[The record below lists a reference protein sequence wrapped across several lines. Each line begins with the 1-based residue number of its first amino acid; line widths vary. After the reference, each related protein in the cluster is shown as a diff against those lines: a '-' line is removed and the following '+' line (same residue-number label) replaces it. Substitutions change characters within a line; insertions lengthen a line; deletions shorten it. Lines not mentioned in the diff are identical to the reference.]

1 MACEYYVGGK
11 WVSENDFKE
20 ILNNGLLDNLIV
32 NNNLS
37 INGFKVDDD
46 KVQQT
51 STQTITRTTI
61 PAPKLKE
68 ILEQEVKSQ
77 SGYPLN
83 MLASLE
89 LNEAKTDF
97 KIPLWASPYAKKF
110 ESLLTSIVSN
120 KVVKQ
125 KLAGG
130 SYVLGSPEGFK
141 LKEGDEAAGDL
152 KNSNIV
158 FSPNFD
164 ASKGLQPMRYD
175 EATGK
180 ILPAQ
185 IMLPFKFRDE
195 KGNILKATDFVGEDG
210 LLDFNKF
217 PPHLLQLFGFRIP
230 TQERNSMAAVEIVGF
245 LPEAS
250 GDLLLAPRDWTKQMG
265 SDFDVDKL
273 YTYMYNHF
281 YKDGKLHT
289 TFKSN
294 KEEIQKAIEVE
305 KENLKDLKL
314 ELKLTAEE
322 DKIIDRFIARED
334 ESEDNGFSTIL
345 EMLGKRATTQVVQD
359 LENSIVELSILNRS
373 YKASQQNKLLDIHL
387 KVMTSNNPEVI
398 ASIIALDSFGEF
410 SGLAEQVYKVRLEQG
425 LVERTTTILSDIY
438 QRTKYLNATMGKSGV
453 GSFSLDSTF
462 NAVSQG
468 KDLVYLNLSEE
479 ATKELFGTFSKPK
492 APTSQQI
499 LELNTPL
506 VTFGDNVS
514 KGDMSNMHTLR
525 SQKIIAEAKKQ
536 NRELTK
542 EEKQSLKFK
551 STIIRALQS
560 TAVDNEKEQ
569 ILDKLNIN
577 DETFDAIRA
586 LTILGFEEQE
596 IAGLLTQEIIWE
608 YTYKLRDS
616 RSSLSGY
623 TENVEEVIF
632 QELQSKYDPT
642 DRLST
647 AEPEVIE
654 KLSNVSGEKLMSNI
668 SNNKL
673 KVLNN
678 KKKIVNKKY
687 DVDKTTIL
695 NRLNNTKIGEFFTLF
710 LNDNIPTSYTKTSED
725 SFEGIEITKEQ
736 ENQFLNSEEFVFGDK
751 TLEEL
756 IKENGVKVEYSKEDL
771 INKYFDKSTKFE
783 KTSDF
788 NLEQLLLVRKFQKL
802 TEIGKNIK
810 QIQSAIN
817 SGNKGVPKSLLET
830 SAKVT
835 QVENLPNSN
844 VFNADKLLGEY
855 KNGQLVKPTTIN
867 GFASLYGTMMADTIY
882 QTYFPYKKE
891 GLNMLFNE
899 IMQHTARGA
908 DISMSAQTTFKD
920 ETFKDVRAFL
930 FANEDTNLFIGNPE
944 TERERLFRDF
954 ENADSTINQSLATIL
969 QELQE
974 KDWYQK
980 NSFLNKLTPTPT
992 KDGGISRVNFE
1003 ASTGENF
1010 DERDIYDGFVYLL
1023 SKELPIG
1030 VFNGTQ
1036 YTTRTLAQELVTAA
1050 FLEGGNQ
1057 GAKQYLKYVP
1067 IAYLKSLGLGDYL
1080 KSIDFNFSETFKG
1093 ITTEEG
1099 SVYTSPSLFTVQY
1112 FQNNPDKAKT
1122 VRLQDIEGN
1131 HSVLPKTFV
1140 LKQEAL
1146 SQNFVEITDP
1156 LTEEP
1161 TKTQTQFLSIGD
1173 NKTDNDYALYQFDTV
1188 DRVYKQLPVTSGKYG
1203 FVSYNSQ
1210 ASIPK
1215 IVQITAPGY
1224 TATNQEVQPTKDPS
1238 ADVVNNI
1245 AVEFTKDLPI
1255 NKSLKGK
1262 EAVNNLIN
1270 ALEDSEDISN
1280 TNRQLLQ
1287 LLRTLPLPKDF
1298 KLVYDDKLP
1307 AMGNQD
1313 YNTHT
1318 LTLNLNH
1325 SEHLTVNGLATT
1337 VAHELIHTVTGY
1349 AIKAY
1354 ESGNLTNLTEKQI
1367 QVIQNLDNL
1376 RQQYIKH
1383 LTYIDKGEEARL
1395 AFNEAYKAWKL
1406 DPENSDK
1413 TFFNDTA
1420 KYYGAMK
1427 LTEFVTMALTDTK
1440 FQKILNEVTD
1450 KSGLSIWEQLKN
1462 TILDLLNSL
1471 GLDIKKDSLL
1481 ASAIKN
1487 SMELIMTNEPITK
1500 SDLSTILKQYGTLN
1514 TDELLPSYREEVLK
1528 LSKEER
1534 QNALTKEEFV
1544 SLTEQEQRTAL
1555 WQLKNCK

>member
-32 NNNLS
+32 NNNLP

-89 LNEAKTDF
+89 LNETKTDF

-185 IMLPFKFRDE
+185 IMLPFKFRNE
-195 KGNILKATDFVGEDG
+195 KGEILKATDFVGEDG

-345 EMLGKRATTQVVQD
+345 EMLGKRATTQVAQD

-410 SGLAEQVYKVRLEQG
+410 SGLAEQVYKVRLKQG

-462 NAVSQG
+462 NAASQG

-506 VTFGDNVS
+506 ITFGNNVS
-514 KGDMSNMHTLR
+514 KGDMSNMYTLR
-525 SQKIIAEAKKQ
+525 SQKVIAEAKKQ

-542 EEKQSLKFK
+542 EERQSLKFK

-668 SNNKL
+668 SNSKL
-673 KVLNN
+673 KVL
-678 KKKIVNKKY
+678 
-687 DVDKTTIL
+687 
-695 NRLNNTKIGEFFTLF
+695 GE
-710 LNDNIPTSYTKTSED
+710 N
-725 SFEGIEITKEQ
+725 
-736 ENQFLNSEEFVFGDK
+736 
-751 TLEEL
+751 
-756 IKENGVKVEYSKEDL
+756 
-771 INKYFDKSTKFE
+771 E

-788 NLEQLLLVRKFQKL
+788 NLEQLLLVKKFQKL

-835 QVENLPNSN
+835 QITNLQFSV
-844 VFNADKLLGEY
+844 VFNATKLLGKYEDSVIG
-855 KNGQLVKPTTIN
+855 KTLIPETIN

-882 QTYFPYKKE
+882 QSYFPYKKE
-891 GLNMLFNE
+891 GLNTLFNE

-944 TERERLFRDF
+944 TERERLFKDF
-954 ENADSTINQSLATIL
+954 ENADGTTNQSLATIL

-1080 KSIDFNFSETFKG
+1080 KSIDFDFSEIFKG
-1093 ITTEEG
+1093 TVTEG
-1099 SVYTSPSLFTVQY
+1099 DFDYLNPSLFTVQY
-1112 FQNNPDKAKT
+1112 FQNNPDKAKN
-1122 VRLQDIEGN
+1122 VRIQDIEGN

-1140 LKQEAL
+1140 LKQEPL

-1156 LTEEP
+1156 LTGEA
-1161 TKTQTQFLSIGD
+1161 TKTQTQFVSIRD

-1210 ASIPK
+1210 AFIPK

-1262 EAVNNLIN
+1262 EAVDNLIN

-1287 LLRTLPLPKDF
+1287 LLRTLPLPDKF

-1313 YNTHT
+1313 YDNNT

-1354 ESGNLTNLTEKQI
+1354 ERGDLTNLTEKQI

-1376 RQQYIKH
+1376 KQQYIKH
-1383 LTYIDKGEEARL
+1383 LTLVDNGEEKRL

-1406 DPENSDK
+1406 DPKNSDK
-1413 TFFNDTA
+1413 TFFNDTS

-1528 LSKEER
+1528 LFKEER